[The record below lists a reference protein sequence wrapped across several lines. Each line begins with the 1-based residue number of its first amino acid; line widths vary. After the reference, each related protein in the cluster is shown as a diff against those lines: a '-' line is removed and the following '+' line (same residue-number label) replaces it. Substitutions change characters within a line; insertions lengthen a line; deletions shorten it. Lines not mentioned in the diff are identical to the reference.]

1 MDANRKEQLISKIR
15 SAEVDKVEVAFEL
28 LYQIALISGA
38 GEETRFTLVELAKAL
53 DAKYDGQR
61 IIELI
66 EMVNALPEANDT
78 NMLVALH
85 LLQFAND
92 ELRITAPY
100 PDPES
105 EYDECVVCGKAE
117 FRHDPNCRGVAWKAE
132 VKKFLE
138 DHNG

>member
-28 LYQIALISGA
+28 LYQTALISGA
-38 GEETRFTLVELAKAL
+38 GEETRFTLIELAKAL

-66 EMVNALPEANDT
+66 EMVNALPRAN
-78 NMLVALH
+78 
-85 LLQFAND
+85 
-92 ELRITAPY
+92 
-100 PDPES
+100 
-105 EYDECVVCGKAE
+105 DECVVCGKAE
-117 FRHDPNCRGVAWKAE
+117 FRHDPNCKGVAWKAE